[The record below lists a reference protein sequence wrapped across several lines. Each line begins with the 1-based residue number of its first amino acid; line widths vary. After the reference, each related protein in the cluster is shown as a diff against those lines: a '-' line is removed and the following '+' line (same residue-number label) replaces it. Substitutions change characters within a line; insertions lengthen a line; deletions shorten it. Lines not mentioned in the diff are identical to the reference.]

1 MQRGGWHFLTPM
13 LKRIRTQY
21 LSLGMFLHKFCG
33 SWMDHPFWRS
43 QFLLQDP
50 QDLARIRDT
59 SIQEVWIDTSK
70 GQDVAPST
78 HAITREQADA
88 AIDTAFSHLAEMP
101 TFQAPPEALQP
112 SRRNAPTSM
121 AEELAHAAQICR
133 QSKKAVVS
141 MFNEARLGRAL
152 EVPDLQVLVEE
163 ISASIT
169 RHPNA
174 LISLARLKSADDY
187 TYMHSVAVCAL
198 MLALGRQIKLNETQ
212 LRTAGLAGLLHD
224 LGKARIPLA
233 VLNKPGKLTDEE
245 FTVVRNH
252 PVEGYRMLLQGGMQ
266 DAAVLGA
273 CLHHHEKVDGKGYP
287 EKLDGSTIS
296 LIAKM
301 TAICDVYDAIT
312 SDRPYKRG
320 WDPSES
326 LRRMAEWSH
335 AHFDTQLLQAFV
347 KSLGIYPVGS
357 LVRLSSGRLGVVIE
371 QSPGSLL
378 LPRVNTFF
386 CTAKD
391 QRIPPE
397 VVDLSRPGCGDK
409 IAAREN
415 PERWHFADINTL
427 CMGMEPLPW

>member
-1 MQRGGWHFLTPM
+1 M
-13 LKRIRTQY
+13 LKRIHIQDLT
-21 LSLGMFLHKFCG
+21 LGMFLHEFCG
-33 SWMDHPFWRS
+33 SWMEHPFWRS

-50 QDLARIRDT
+50 QDLARIRQT
-59 SIQEVWIDTSK
+59 SIQEVWIDTCK
-70 GQDVAPST
+70 GRDVAAT
-78 HAITREQADA
+78 VAATTREEADA
-88 AIDTAFSHLAEMP
+88 AIETAFSSLADMP
-101 TFQAPPEALQP
+101 IFQAPPEALALQP
-112 SRRNAPTSM
+112 QQPTNM
-121 AEELAHAAQICR
+121 EQELVQAAEICR
-133 QSKKAVVS
+133 RSKTAVVS
-141 MFNEARLGRAL
+141 MFHEARLGRAL
-152 EVPDLQVLVEE
+152 EVPDLHSMVDE
-163 ISASIT
+163 ISASIA

-198 MLALGRQIKLNETQ
+198 MMALGRQIKLNETQ
-212 LRTAGLAGLLHD
+212 LRTVGMAGLLHD

-245 FTVVRNH
+245 FAVVRNH

-266 DAAVLGA
+266 DAAVLDA
-273 CLHHHEKVDGKGYP
+273 CLHHHEKIDGTGYP
-287 EKLDGSTIS
+287 EKLGAASIS

-301 TAICDVYDAIT
+301 AAICDVYDAIT

-335 AHFDTQLLQAFV
+335 AHFDTRLLQAFV

-357 LVRLSSGRLGVVIE
+357 LVRLTSGRIGVVVE

-386 CTAKD
+386 CTHTD

-397 VVDLSRPGCGDK
+397 VLDLSRPGCSDK

-415 PERWHFADINTL
+415 PEHWHFPDMHTL
-427 CMGMEPLPW
+427 CLGMEPLPW

>member
-1 MQRGGWHFLTPM
+1 M
-13 LKRIRTQY
+13 LKRIRTQD
-21 LSLGMFLHKFCG
+21 LTLGMFLHEFCA
-33 SWMDHPFWRS
+33 SWMEHPFWRS

-50 QDLARIRDT
+50 QDLVRIRQT

-70 GQDVAPST
+70 GRDVAAT
-78 HAITREQADA
+78 VVATTREEADA
-88 AIDTAFSHLAEMP
+88 AIETAFSSLADMP
-101 TFQAPPEALQP
+101 TFQAPSEALAQP
-112 SRRNAPTSM
+112 PQLPTNM
-121 AEELAHAAQICR
+121 EQELVQAAEICR
-133 QSKKAVVS
+133 RSKTAVVS
-141 MFNEARLGRAL
+141 MFHEARLGRAL
-152 EVPDLQVLVEE
+152 EVPDLHSMVDE
-163 ISASIT
+163 ISASIA

-198 MLALGRQIKLNETQ
+198 MMALGRQIKLNETQ
-212 LRTAGLAGLLHD
+212 LRTAGMAGLLHD

-245 FTVVRNH
+245 FAVVRNH
-252 PVEGYRMLLQGGMQ
+252 PVAGYQMLLQGGMQ
-266 DAAVLGA
+266 DAAVLDA
-273 CLHHHEKVDGKGYP
+273 CLHHHEKIDGTGYP
-287 EKLDGSTIS
+287 EKLGGASIS

-301 TAICDVYDAIT
+301 AAICDVYDAIT

-335 AHFDTQLLQAFV
+335 AHFDTRLLQAFV

-357 LVRLSSGRLGVVIE
+357 LVRLSSGRIGVVVE
-371 QSPGSLL
+371 QSPGALL

-386 CTAKD
+386 CTKTD

-397 VVDLSRPGCGDK
+397 VVDLSRPGGCDK

-415 PERWHFADINTL
+415 PEHWHFPDMHTL
-427 CMGMEPLPW
+427 CLGMEPLPW

>member
-1 MQRGGWHFLTPM
+1 M
-13 LKRIRTQY
+13 LKRIRTQD
-21 LSLGMFLHKFCG
+21 LTLGMFLHEFCG

-43 QFLLQDP
+43 KFLLQDS
-50 QDLARIRDT
+50 QDLVRIRKT
-59 SIQEVWIDTSK
+59 SIQEVWIDTAK
-70 GQDVAPST
+70 GRDVAPST
-78 HAITREQADA
+78 VAITREQADA
-88 AIDTAFSHLAEMP
+88 AIDNAFSQLADMP

-112 SRRNAPTSM
+112 QPDQPPTSM
-121 AEELAHAAQICR
+121 QEELVRAAEICR
-133 QSKKAVVS
+133 RAKSAVVS
-141 MFNEARLGRAL
+141 MFHEARLGRAL
-152 EVPDLQVLVEE
+152 EVPDLYAMVEE
-163 ISASIT
+163 ISASVA

-187 TYMHSVAVCAL
+187 TYMHSVDVCAL
-198 MLALGRQIKLNETQ
+198 MMALGRQIKLNDTQ
-212 LRTAGLAGLLHD
+212 LRTAGMAGLLHD
-224 LGKARIPLA
+224 LGKARIPLV

-252 PVEGYRMLLQGGMQ
+252 PVEGYRLLLQGGMQ
-266 DAAVLGA
+266 DAAVLDA
-273 CLHHHEKVDGKGYP
+273 CLHHHEKIDGKGYP
-287 EKLDGSTIS
+287 EKLNGSTIS

-335 AHFDTQLLQAFV
+335 THFDLQLLQAFV

-357 LVRLSSGRLGVVIE
+357 LVRLNSGRLGVVIE
-371 QSPGSLL
+371 QTPDSLL
-378 LPRVNTFF
+378 LPRINTFF
-386 CTAKD
+386 CTISD

-397 VVDLSRPGCGDK
+397 VVDLSRPGCTDK
-409 IAAREN
+409 IAARE
-415 PERWHFADINTL
+415 EREHWRFADINTL

>member
-1 MQRGGWHFLTPM
+1 M
-13 LKRIRTQY
+13 LKKIRVEQ
-21 LSLGMFLHKFCG
+21 LVVGMHLKEFCG
-33 SWMDHPFWRS
+33 SWMEHPFWRS

-50 QDLARIRDT
+50 QDLARIRQT
-59 SIQEVWIDTSK
+59 SIQEVWIDTGK
-70 GQDVAPST
+70 GRDVAAT
-78 HAITREQADA
+78 VAATTREEADA
-88 AIDTAFSHLAEMP
+88 AIETAFSSLADMP
-101 TFQAPPEALQP
+101 IFQAPPEALALQP
-112 SRRNAPTSM
+112 QQPTNM
-121 AEELAHAAQICR
+121 EQELVQAAEICR
-133 QSKKAVVS
+133 RSKTAVVS
-141 MFNEARLGRAL
+141 MFHEARLGRAL
-152 EVPDLQVLVEE
+152 EVPDLHSMVDE
-163 ISASIT
+163 ISASIA

-198 MLALGRQIKLNETQ
+198 MMALGRQIKLNETQ
-212 LRTAGLAGLLHD
+212 LRTVGMAGLLHD

-245 FTVVRNH
+245 FAVVRHH

-266 DAAVLGA
+266 DAAVLDA
-273 CLHHHEKVDGKGYP
+273 CLHHHEKIDGTGYP
-287 EKLDGSTIS
+287 EKLGAASIS

-301 TAICDVYDAIT
+301 AAICDVYDAIT

-335 AHFDTQLLQAFV
+335 AHFDTRLLQAFV

-357 LVRLSSGRLGVVIE
+357 LVRLTSGRIGVVVE

-386 CTAKD
+386 CTHTD

-397 VVDLSRPGCGDK
+397 VLDLSRPGCSDK

-415 PERWHFADINTL
+415 PEHWHFPDMHTL
-427 CMGMEPLPW
+427 CLGMEPLPW